1 MLLPERRRRVAGSVA
16 RHAQDHRTGR
26 ARREKPGPRDPGAWW
41 SPCSGRTGDKL
52 PGRIHR
58 TPAADITTGGERFRP
73 VSDVRIR
80 AGRRDTRPVTMATEI
95 GFGGRGQ
102 WGLLARTR
110 PAGRPGRP
118 DGPQP

>member
-1 MLLPERRRRVAGSVA
+1 MLLPRARRWVAGSVA

-58 TPAADITTGGERFRP
+58 AFPADITTGAAPSAP
-73 VSDVRIR
+73 VSDLQHR
-80 AGRRDTRPVTMATEI
+80 AGRRDTQGVTMATEI

-110 PAGRPGRP
+110 P
-118 DGPQP
+118 D

>member
-1 MLLPERRRRVAGSVA
+1 MLLPRARRWVAGSVA

-58 TPAADITTGGERFRP
+58 TPAPDNTTGGERFRP

-80 AGRRDTRPVTMATEI
+80 ARRRDTRPVTLATAI
-95 GFGGRGQ
+95 PLGGRGH
-102 WGLLARTR
+102 WRLLAPTTL
-110 PAGRPGRP
+110 AV
-118 DGPQP
+118 